1 MTPAVI
7 FPDRIALYHTKS
19 YYGTMTMIL
28 DVVQSAR
35 LYHTKSY

>member
-1 MTPAVI
+1 MTAGTMTMGSI
-7 FPDRIALYHTKS
+7 RLYHTKS